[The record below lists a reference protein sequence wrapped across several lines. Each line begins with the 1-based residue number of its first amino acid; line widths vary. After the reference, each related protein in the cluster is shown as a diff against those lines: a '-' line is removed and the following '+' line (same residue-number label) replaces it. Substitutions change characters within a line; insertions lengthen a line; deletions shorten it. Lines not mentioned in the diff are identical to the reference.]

1 MNPHIDNENRVLMSR
16 FVSLLRRGM
25 QAHPLRGC
33 PIHRSLNAMDGFSSI
48 HPTPPC
54 ENPAY

>member
-1 MNPHIDNENRVLMSR
+1 MNPHIDNENRVPH
-16 FVSLLRRGM
+16 VSLLRRGM
-25 QAHPLRGC
+25 QAHPLCGC
-33 PIHRSLNAMDGFSSI
+33 PIHRSLNAMGGFSSI